1 MDFLLWHGLAIT
13 TVIAIAFVLG
23 YVTGKQQTTYDNNKN
38 ISKRK

>member
-23 YVTGKQQTTYDNNKN
+23 YVTGKQYDNNKN
-38 ISKRK
+38 ISRRK

>member
-23 YVTGKQQTTYDNNKN
+23 YVTGKQQATYDNDKN
-38 ISKRK
+38 ISRRK